1 MVDNV
6 YDPLLGEPS
15 QRDEREASAESCRGF
30 KTSTSEPDGA
40 RARQKLVAALAICA
54 VAVAAEV
61 VGGVLAHS
69 LALLT
74 DAAHL
79 LSDLSGYAPPPCVG
93 LRPTRQ
99 TSPILREA
107 LSQATGAQLRAQ
119 CPSRGSEGPIP
130 PFRCRLPALP
140 AFLAC

>member
-93 LRPTRQ
+93 LRSR
-99 TSPILREA
+99 LRHRRSGEG
-107 LSQATGAQLRAQ
+107 STG
-119 CPSRGSEGPIP
+119 GG
-130 PFRCRLPALP
+130 
-140 AFLAC
+140 